1 MSCHRATYTDPK
13 TGRTKKAKSGYR
25 MDTAELLF
33 GGGDENEANI
43 VAGKPDE
50 SPVYTYTTLHEDDD
64 WAMPTKG
71 DRLTQEQQDAIRDW
85 IAAGAELGD
94 WTESKFDDAGN
105 KVE

>member
-25 MDTAELLF
+25 MDTADLLL
-33 GGGDENEANI
+33 GGGDENDANV
-43 VAGKPDE
+43 VAGKPDD
-50 SPVYTYTTLHEDDD
+50 SPLYTYTTLPEDDD

-71 DRLTQEQQDAIRDW
+71 ERLTPEQQNAIKMW

-94 WTESKFDDAGN
+94 WTQSTFDASGN
-105 KVE
+105 KIE